1 MLSLRGIFFAG
12 PKAFEAIQIINDYFG
27 GLAPFLFNMVFDD
40 ERVAGFSRYVE

>member
-1 MLSLRGIFFAG
+1 MAL
-12 PKAFEAIQIINDYFG
+12 KAFEELQIINDYFG